1 MANYSFCENCGIP
14 IPLGDTLCPSC
25 APQVQTDLNRH
36 MPPPRQQ
43 HSGGNKLILPII
55 IGIVAIIIAVVAIF
69 VVPKLFG
76 NSEGDTPPIG
86 DITEEQTLQEPSQT
100 PSVNPPDSTEEEE
113 TPIEALTSCIACG
126 ASIPE
131 SAQFCPYC
139 GKSQTAAEPEEEVT
153 EEEII
158 EEEPEPIT
166 MERIESI
173 YANPNSLGKVSVSSA
188 YGTSVV
194 SQSGNHDN
202 TAGVTLDGDLT
213 TSWQEGVTGSGVG
226 EGIVYN
232 LDDEYA
238 IQYISFNLGNW
249 RSTTWY
255 AENNVP
261 QALDIV
267 INEEIYR
274 VTFPY
279 GQSKYWVALS
289 EPVVTDCV
297 EIYIAAAYPGSVYN
311 DTCIAE
317 VGIYGER
324 S

>member
-1 MANYSFCENCGIP
+1 MANHSYCENCGIP
-14 IPLGDTLCPSC
+14 CPLGDTLCASC
-25 APQVQTDLNRH
+25 ARQVQTEFSR
-36 MPPPRQQ
+36 PEPRRQEPPR
-43 HSGGNKLILPII
+43 SGGSKILIPIF
-55 IGIVAIIIAVVAIF
+55 IGILVIILAIVALVMIF
-69 VVPKLFG
+69 KVFHKDDSQTELTTQETIVQSPT
-76 NSEGDTPPIG
+76 GDTEPDTTPPVG
-86 DITEEQTLQEPSQT
+86 AQEEP
-100 PSVNPPDSTEEEE
+100 EEEK
-113 TPIEALTSCIACG
+113 PVEAMTACVECG
-126 ASIPE
+126 ASVPE
-131 SAQFCPYC
+131 SVRFCPYC
-139 GKSQTAAEPEEEVT
+139 GESQTEKPEEEPEET
-153 EEEII
+153 
-158 EEEPEPIT
+158 PEPIT
-166 MERIESI
+166 MARIESAD
-173 YANPNSLGKVSVSSA
+173 ANPNSWGKVGISAA
-188 YGTSVV
+188 YGTSVI
-194 SQSGNHDN
+194 SQSGNYDN
-202 TAGVTLDGDLT
+202 TAGVTLDGDLS

-238 IQYISFNLGNW
+238 VQYISFNLGNW

-274 VTFPY
+274 VSFPY

-317 VGIYGER
+317 VGIYGEPA
-324 S
+324 